1 MLEQMKTQWESILS
15 EQQSTMRDLIGQTV
29 QSAIVKNKGLPG
41 EENSSMASQKNQ
53 ILEAQIKDIENES
66 KQKDEQLKE
75 LRQQVKQAKSAEFK
89 FEQEM
94 QNTRLNSENEMDQ
107 QASKLNEFIDQVA
120 DQKAKIQKLER
131 EKE

>member
-1 MLEQMKTQWESILS
+1 MNKPTEMLEQMKTQWESILS

-53 ILEAQIKDIENES
+53 ILEAQIRDIENES

-75 LRQQVKQAKSAEFK
+75 LRQQVKEAKSAEFK

-94 QNTRLNSENEMDQ
+94 QNTRLNSENQMDQ
-107 QASKLNEFIDQVA
+107 
-120 DQKAKIQKLER
+120 
-131 EKE
+131 